1 MNRWTLLTLVVAAMA
16 GSPVLVGAHCQIP
29 CGIYDDELRVQLIE
43 EHIGTVEKSM
53 QQIISRGKEQPV
65 DINQL
70 VRWVDNKEQHA
81 QEIQDIVTA
90 YFMAQRV
97 KPKAENTDRRASYV
111 EQLTLL
117 HHIQIHA
124 MKAKQ
129 STDLAEVE
137 ALRSLVVQFR
147 KAYFGEQ
154 VAHTH

>member
-1 MNRWTLLTLVVAAMA
+1 MKRWALLLFVAAIV
-16 GSPVLVGAHCQIP
+16 GSPCLAGAHCQIP

-53 QQIISRGKEQPV
+53 QQIIALGKEQPV
-65 DINQL
+65 NFNQL
-70 VRWVDNKEQHA
+70 VRWIDNKEKHA

-90 YFMAQRV
+90 YFMAQRI
-97 KPKAENTDRRASYV
+97 KPKADNTDERALYV
-111 EQLTLL
+111 TQLTLL

-137 ALRSLVVQFR
+137 ALRSLVIQFR
-147 KAYFGEQ
+147 AAYFGEQ
-154 VAHTH
+154 GEHNH